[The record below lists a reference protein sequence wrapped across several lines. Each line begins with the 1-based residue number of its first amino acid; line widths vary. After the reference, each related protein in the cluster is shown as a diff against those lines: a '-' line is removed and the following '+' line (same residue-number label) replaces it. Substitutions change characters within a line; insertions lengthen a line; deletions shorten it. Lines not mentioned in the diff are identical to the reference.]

1 MSTAIVIPFR
11 DRGGDPL
18 RQANLD
24 FVQEYWAGYDCP
36 VLVVDDGRS
45 AGQFNRSAAYNRGA
59 VKLCD
64 SDVLVYAESDM
75 IVDYE
80 QIDRAVNLARH
91 APGLVVPFTQYRY
104 MGAADS
110 ERIRAYEVEP
120 MFTTPSITLSTS
132 RGAVNVLS
140 RETLSAVGQWDE
152 SFDGNWYDDDA
163 MVIAFEIT
171 SGPAR
176 FVEGAAY
183 HLYHLP
189 GWEGE
194 HLTESDRAAT
204 ERNRERLKMYEA
216 ASTPEQIREL
226 TFGEKCTLL

>member
-36 VLVVDDGRS
+36 VLVVDDGRT
-45 AGQFNRSAAYNRGA
+45 GQFNRSAAYNRGA
-59 VKLCD
+59 AQTD

-91 APGLVVPFTQYRY
+91 APGLVVPFTRYRY

-120 MFTTPSITLSTS
+120 MFVTPLLTLSDS
-132 RGAVNVLS
+132 RGALNVLS
-140 RETLSAVGQWDE
+140 RDTLSAAGRWDE
-152 SFDGNWYDDDA
+152 TFDGNWYDDNA
-163 MVIAFEIT
+163 MVRAFEIT

-176 FVEGAAY
+176 LVDGLAY